1 MAKPA
6 YMILAW
12 SIKGLL
18 MNDLLMKG
26 LITKD
31 LHIKVGFPNR
41 FVFSSKGP
49 HPGLFVLQGP
59 ENGPDITEKSGFLS

>member
-6 YMILAW
+6 YMILAR

-49 HPGLFVLQGP
+49 HPGFFFYKVQKMVRISL
-59 ENGPDITEKSGFLS
+59 KSLDF